1 MTERTRPAWVNYV
14 ILAVIVVLVVGA
26 IYIAK
31 HPSAD
36 QADVSV
42 ETPSDASITS
52 VKVGDPAP
60 EFKALDIDGL
70 PFQLEDAAGKP
81 LWLVF
86 NATWCSACRAE
97 IPEVQELA
105 SRDDLELVAI
115 YMNET
120 SDEVRPYVDK
130 LGLEYKHLAD
140 PNAEVSRAYGIS
152 GVPSHVLIDGDGQIA
167 YTKMGGITEA
177 DITEAL
183 ANL

>member
-1 MTERTRPAWVNYV
+1 MTESTRPTWVNYV
-14 ILAVIVVLVVGA
+14 VLVVIVVLVVGA

-31 HPSAD
+31 RPSTD
-36 QADVSV
+36 QSDVSV
-42 ETPSDASITS
+42 ETPSEASIAS

-60 EFKALDIDGL
+60 EFKALDINGL

-97 IPEVQELA
+97 IPEVQQLA
-105 SRDDLELVAI
+105 TRDDLAVVAI
-115 YMNET
+115 YMNES
-120 SDEVRPYVDK
+120 SDDVRPYVDK

-140 PNAEVSRAYGIS
+140 PNAEVSRAYGVS
-152 GVPSHVLIDGDGQIA
+152 GVPSHVLVSGDGKIV

-177 DITEAL
+177 DVTEAL